1 MANGFRFELTDTGFS
16 KALVDFYRIFGGD
29 LGKIIR
35 AQARLIAVNLTF
47 QTQPFGGSKP
57 TPGKQADEQVSGKS
71 TGEGAVKRDI
81 NSIYTTPGR
90 LFYMIRETSAA
101 AAKGFYMLVRQRRFL
116 QAEKLLQRLNIPG
129 LQKMS
134 VGDFD
139 GGQLHQARQA
149 PIPRRP
155 RIKKSQKPEL
165 VIGDV
170 SKINKYVLLV
180 QKRVGMAKA
189 GWAHCAQQLG
199 GTGGTAPTD
208 VEGRSQVMVPSWV
221 KRHAGKTA
229 VGRVEDRSS
238 SRGNAFVSMTNTVPW
253 VDKCLNRDQ
262 MQEALDIQRRKMETA
277 IRKAAEYRA
286 RQVERQMLGF

>member
-1 MANGFRFELTDTGFS
+1 MADGIRFQLTDTGFS
-16 KALVDFYRIFGGD
+16 KALVGFYRQFGGD

-35 AQARLIAVNLTF
+35 SQARLIAVNLTF

-81 NSIYTTPGR
+81 NYIYTTPGR
-90 LFYMIRETSAA
+90 LFYVIREASESAA
-101 AAKGFYMLVRQRRFL
+101 RGFYMLVKQRRFL
-116 QAEKLLQRLNIPG
+116 AAEKLLQRLNIPG

-139 GGQLHQARQA
+139 GGQLHQARLA

-165 VIGDV
+165 VVGDAP
-170 SKINKYVLLV
+170 KINKYVRLI

-208 VEGRSQVMVPSWV
+208 VDGKKQVMIPSWV
-221 KRHAGKTA
+221 KRHAGKTSM
-229 VGRVEDRSS
+229 GRVEDRSS
-238 SRGNAFVSMTNTVPW
+238 LLGNAYVRMTNTVPW

-277 IRKAAEYRA
+277 VRMAAEYRA
-286 RQVERQMLGF
+286 RQIERQLVGF